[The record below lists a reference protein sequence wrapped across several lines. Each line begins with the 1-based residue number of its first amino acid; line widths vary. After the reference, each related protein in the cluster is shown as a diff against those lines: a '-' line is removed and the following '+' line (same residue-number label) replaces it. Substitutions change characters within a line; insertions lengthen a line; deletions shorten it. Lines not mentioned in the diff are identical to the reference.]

1 MSADPTPPP
10 PVTRLLPPD
19 DALRTA
25 LHDEV
30 HARPSARIKTP
41 ALVTFVAV
49 LNRDVP
55 REVELAHLRA
65 LPGQSGLMPAD
76 VQANFLRLHLGSFT
90 LKWERHTE
98 FTRYSV
104 VAPLPETL
112 GLQAANPDL
121 HTAMGVD
128 PAWLASIPGRTVAAI
143 QLAMLEHPLADAPAA
158 LACGQRWLGGQ
169 DALAALLGQ
178 AQTMVLSDF
187 RLRDDGFER
196 MLVLAPQGITPARV
210 GRVSQRLL
218 ELEVYRLMA
227 LRGLP
232 VTKMLAPMLQEA
244 EADLAAIIGKL
255 ETRADTEQQLLDTLI
270 HVAARVERATAEHM
284 YRFSA
289 TQAYA
294 ELVRQR
300 IGDLREQAIPGTQT
314 PGDFIQR
321 RLAPAMATVV
331 STAQRLASLSQ
342 RIERTSALL
351 RTRVDIATETQNQ
364 ELLARLTR
372 GQQLQLNLQTTVE
385 GLSIAA
391 ISYYVVSLLLYGA
404 KALKGAGLGIQP
416 EITVGALIPLVLWG
430 VWRATRRVHARLHRE
445 QAL

>member
-1 MSADPTPPP
+1 MSADPTTPPQ
-10 PVTRLLPPD
+10 RLLPPD
-19 DALRTA
+19 DALRTE
-25 LHDEV
+25 LHNEV
-30 HARPSARIKTP
+30 HARPPARIRTP

-55 REVELAHLRA
+55 RELELAHLRT
-65 LPGQSGLMPAD
+65 LPGQQALSASD
-76 VQANFLRLHLGSFT
+76 VQANFLRLHLGGYT

-104 VAPLPETL
+104 VSPLPESL
-112 GLQAANPDL
+112 GLTASNPDL
-121 HTAMGVD
+121 GSAMGID
-128 PAWLASIPGRTVAAI
+128 PAWLAAIPGSTVSAI
-143 QLAMLEHPLADAPAA
+143 QLAMLEHPLDDPPAA
-158 LACGQRWLGGQ
+158 LALGQRWLGGQ

-178 AQTMVLSDF
+178 ARTMVMSDF
-187 RLRDDGFER
+187 LLRKDGFER
-196 MLVLAPQGITPARV
+196 MLVLAPEGITPARV

-232 VTKMLAPMLQEA
+232 VTKSLSPMLLRA
-244 EADLAAIIGKL
+244 ESGLAEIIGQL
-255 ETRADTEQQLLDTLI
+255 ETRADTEQALLDTLI
-270 HVAARVERATAEHM
+270 HLAARVERATAEHM

-289 TQAYA
+289 SQAYA

-300 IGDLREQAIPGTQT
+300 INDLREQAIPGTQT

-321 RLAPAMATVV
+321 RLSPAMATVA

-351 RTRVDIATETQNQ
+351 RTRVDIATEAQNQ

-404 KALKGAGLGIQP
+404 KALKGAGLAIQP
-416 EITVGALIPLVLWG
+416 EMTAGALIPLVLWG
-430 VWRATRRVHARLHRE
+430 VWRATRRVHDRLHRE
-445 QAL
+445 QGL